1 MRRWLLFIFLVT
13 AGNFVTAGN
22 CLADEKPQAA
32 ALPEWALASQNPR
45 AVSGGQVEVEVVS
58 LAGAPLPD
66 EIQALLKQG
75 AEERLV
81 TLMAAGPPRVMQRA
95 DTSTYSFTVP
105 ASLSG
110 VVTLELA
117 QQASSVLVLL
127 VDAAPA
133 KPGAPQGRQV
143 LELPLSENDP
153 MYFIVGGRGGYSAKF
168 QLSFKYRLFDQS
180 TGFGQEQP
188 WLSGFYFAYTQTS
201 IWDLSEQ
208 SKPFRDTNYR
218 PSLFWS
224 WLRTDNKTWIDGVR
238 LGYEHESNG
247 RGDLSSRSIDTVFI
261 RPEWRWNG
269 ADDARLEFTPKFY
282 GYVDKGENPDI
293 ERYRGYVD
301 WRLRYDT
308 GVNWIGTA
316 VIRTAPTGRGSL
328 LLDLSRR
335 IRDLRIGPVGGYLHI
350 QVFSG
355 YGEELLDYNMRRS
368 TQVRIGFS
376 IVP

>member
-1 MRRWLLFIFLVT
+1 MKYIGSFS
-13 AGNFVTAGN
+13 
-22 CLADEKPQAA
+22 E
-32 ALPEWALASQNPR
+32 
-45 AVSGGQVEVEVVS
+45 SGSSIVWRPF
-58 LAGAPLPD
+58 GA
-66 EIQALLKQG
+66 
-75 AEERLV
+75 
-81 TLMAAGPPRVMQRA
+81 QR
-95 DTSTYSFTVP
+95 
-105 ASLSG
+105 
-110 VVTLELA
+110 
-117 QQASSVLVLL
+117 
-127 VDAAPA
+127 
-133 KPGAPQGRQV
+133 
-143 LELPLSENDP
+143 
-153 MYFIVGGRGGYSAKF
+153 
-168 QLSFKYRLFDQS
+168 
-180 TGFGQEQP
+180 P
-188 WLSGFYFAYTQTS
+188 WLSGLYFGYTQS
-201 IWDLSEQ
+201 SFWDLESA